1 MTTGRSGYGIG
12 MSTRDSYDQ
21 LAPDYHLVH
30 QDWVAVI
37 ERQGDALDRL
47 IRSARPQAKEILD
60 CSCGIGTQAIGLAR
74 RGYRVH
80 GTDISERSID
90 RAWKEAERLGAKVSF
105 GVCDFR
111 DLSSVDGLFDVVMSC
126 DNAISHML
134 TDDDVHRVFAA
145 MYAKLRP
152 GGLIVISV
160 RDYDKEMTERRPTG
174 VPVIHAGPPRRVV
187 VRLQDWDTPDSPMHT
202 VRFLILTEGQPGWT
216 VEEKFSARFRA
227 LTRSALKRAAE
238 LAGFGHIAWHTAEEV
253 PFHQPVMTGLK
264 EADRS

>member
-1 MTTGRSGYGIG
+1 
-12 MSTRDSYDQ
+12 MSASDFYDQ

-30 QDWVAVI
+30 QDWEAVI
-37 ERQGDALDRL
+37 ERQADALDRL
-47 IRSARPQAKEILD
+47 IRSARPQANDILD

-80 GTDISERSID
+80 GTDISEGSIV
-90 RAWKEAERLGAKVSF
+90 RARKEAERLGANLSF

-126 DNAISHML
+126 DNAIPHML
-134 TDDDVHRVFAA
+134 TDDDVNKVFAS
-145 MYAKLRP
+145 MCAKLRQ

-202 VRFLILTEGQPGWT
+202 VRFLILTEGQSEWT
-216 VEEKFSARFRA
+216 VEHFSGRFRA
-227 LTRSALKRAAE
+227 LKRSVLKRAAE
-238 LAGFGHIAWHTAEEV
+238 LAGFERVTWHTAEEV
-253 PFHQPVMTGLK
+253 PFHQPVMTALK
-264 EADRS
+264 EAIQI

>member
-1 MTTGRSGYGIG
+1 
-12 MSTRDSYDQ
+12 MSTRDFYDQ

-30 QDWVAVI
+30 QDWEAVI
-37 ERQGDALDRL
+37 ERQADALDRL
-47 IRSARPQAKEILD
+47 IRSASPQAEEILD

-90 RAWKEAERLGAKVSF
+90 RARIEAERLGANVSF

-126 DNAISHML
+126 DNAIPHML
-134 TDDDVHRVFAA
+134 TDDDVHRVLTA
-145 MYAKLRP
+145 MHAKLRR

-174 VPVIHAGPPRRVV
+174 VPVIHAGPPRQVV
-187 VRLQDWDTPDSPMHT
+187 VRLQDWDAPGSPMHT
-202 VRFLILTEGQPGWT
+202 VRFLILTEGPSEWT
-216 VEEKFSARFRA
+216 VEEKFTARFRA
-227 LTRSALKRAAE
+227 LTRSALQRAAE
-238 LAGFGHIAWHTAEEV
+238 LAGFVRITWHTAEEV

-264 EADRS
+264 EAVQS

>member
-1 MTTGRSGYGIG
+1 
-12 MSTRDSYDQ
+12 MSTSDFYDQ

-30 QDWVAVI
+30 QDWEASI
-37 ERQGDALDRL
+37 ELQADALDRL
-47 IRSARPQAKEILD
+47 IRSAYPQAKDILD

-74 RGYRVH
+74 RGFRVH
-80 GTDISERSID
+80 GTDISEGSVD
-90 RAWKEAERLGAKVSF
+90 RARKEAERLGATVSF

-126 DNAISHML
+126 DNAIPHML

-145 MYAKLRP
+145 MNAKLRP

-187 VRLQDWDTPDSPMHT
+187 VRLQDWDAPDSPMHA
-202 VRFLILTEGQPGWT
+202 VRFLILTEGQSGWT
-216 VEEKFSARFRA
+216 VEQFSGRFRA
-227 LTRSALKRAAE
+227 LRRSDLKRIAE
-238 LAGFGHIAWHTAEEV
+238 LAGFVRITWHTAEEV

-264 EADRS
+264 EAVES

>member
-1 MTTGRSGYGIG
+1 
-12 MSTRDSYDQ
+12 MSTRDFYDQ

-30 QDWVAVI
+30 QDWDAVI

-47 IRSARPQAKEILD
+47 IRSASPQAKEILD

-90 RAWKEAERLGAKVSF
+90 RARKEAERLSATASF

-126 DNAISHML
+126 DNAIPHML
-134 TDDDVHRVFAA
+134 TDDDVDRVLAS

-187 VRLQDWDTPDSPMHT
+187 VRLQDWDAPDSPMHT
-202 VRFLILTEGQPGWT
+202 VQFLILTEGQSEWT
-216 VEEKFSARFRA
+216 VEQFSGRFRA

-238 LAGFGHIAWHTAEEV
+238 LAGFARITWHSAEEV

-264 EADRS
+264 EAIQS

>member
-1 MTTGRSGYGIG
+1 
-12 MSTRDSYDQ
+12 MSTRDFYDQ

-30 QDWVAVI
+30 SDWEAVI
-37 ERQGDALDRL
+37 ERQADALDRL
-47 IRSARPQAKEILD
+47 IRSAGRHAKEILD
-60 CSCGIGTQAIGLAR
+60 CSCGIGTQASGLAR

-90 RAWKEAERLGAKVSF
+90 RAQKEAERLGAMVSF

-126 DNAISHML
+126 DNAIPHML

-145 MYAKLRP
+145 MHAKLRR

-174 VPVIHAGPPRRVV
+174 VPVTHAGPPPRDVL
-187 VRLQDWDTPDSPMHT
+187 RLWAWHTPDSRRHT
-202 VRFLILTEGQPGWT
+202 LRL
-216 VEEKFSARFRA
+216 S
-227 LTRSALKRAAE
+227 
-238 LAGFGHIAWHTAEEV
+238 
-253 PFHQPVMTGLK
+253 
-264 EADRS
+264 

>member
-1 MTTGRSGYGIG
+1 
-12 MSTRDSYDQ
+12 MSTRDFYDQ

-30 QDWVAVI
+30 QDWEAVI
-37 ERQGDALDRL
+37 ERQADALDRL
-47 IRSARPQAKEILD
+47 IRSASPQAEEILD

-90 RAWKEAERLGAKVSF
+90 RARKEAERLGANVSF

-126 DNAISHML
+126 DNAIPHML
-134 TDDDVHRVFAA
+134 TDDDVHRVFTA
-145 MYAKLRP
+145 MHAKLRR

-174 VPVIHAGPPRRVV
+174 VPVIHAGPPRQVV
-187 VRLQDWDTPDSPMHT
+187 VRLQDWDAPGSPMHT
-202 VRFLILTEGQPGWT
+202 VRFLILTEGPSEWT
-216 VEEKFSARFRA
+216 VEEKFTARFRA
-227 LTRSALKRAAE
+227 LTRSALQRAAE
-238 LAGFGHIAWHTAEEV
+238 LAGFVRITWHTAEEV

-264 EADRS
+264 EAVQS